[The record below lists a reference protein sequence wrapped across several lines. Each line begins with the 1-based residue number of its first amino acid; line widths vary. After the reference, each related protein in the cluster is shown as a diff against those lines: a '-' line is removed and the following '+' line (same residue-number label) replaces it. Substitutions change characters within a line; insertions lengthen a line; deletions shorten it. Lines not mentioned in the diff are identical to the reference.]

1 MKTHQEELKNLQEAY
16 QEVIDEKQM
25 GVIGGGKKAG
35 ARAAGKP
42 TGKYRVYLQTT
53 VMVDADSFEDA
64 EFMVLNAFEKKKPKQ
79 KGMRIEKFE
88 VDGMDEEVKPIH
100 KR

>member
-1 MKTHQEELKNLQEAY
+1 MSILDK
-16 QEVIDEKQM
+16 IDEIVEKQM
-25 GVIGGGKKAG
+25 GVAQGPPGKG
-35 ARAAGKP
+35 GKP
-42 TGKYRVYLQTT
+42 TGRYRVYLQTT
-53 VMVDADSFEDA
+53 VMVDADSFADA

-88 VDGMDEEVKPIH
+88 VDGMDEEVKPKH